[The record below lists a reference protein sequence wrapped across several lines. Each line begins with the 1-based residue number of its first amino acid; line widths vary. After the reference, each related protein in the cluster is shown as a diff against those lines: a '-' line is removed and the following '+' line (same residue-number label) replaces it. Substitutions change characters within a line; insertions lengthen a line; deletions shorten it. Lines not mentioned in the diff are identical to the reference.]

1 MALSEPFSVGPE
13 QGEVHRNVGLLIVRR
28 PRVYQAS
35 FSSRRWW
42 ARPSTP
48 ITTAIRRCCCLLTT
62 PLALM
67 AHVPALLAWLA
78 AGWYAFYRAL
88 RLAMPGQGALLLALA
103 APGGFHQRGRRTEQ
117 HLDGGA
123 VRRRL
128 EPARATAAARRRIAR
143 TADLQAA
150 ARAADPG
157 CVACGAA
164 LARLRGCRGLLR

>member
-1 MALSEPFSVGPE
+1 MALSEPFSIGLSRAKFIETSDYGSSSTSCLPSIVFEQAVVG
-13 QGEVHRNVGLLIVRR
+13 
-28 PRVYQAS
+28 AS
-35 FSSRRWW
+35 LDAYHYSY
-42 ARPSTP
+42 PP
-48 ITTAIRRCCCLLTT
+48 VVLLLTT

-88 RLAMPGQGALLLALA
+88 RGAMPGQGALLLALA
-103 APGGFHQRGRRTEQ
+103 VFINPVGTWTAALFGGGLSLLE
-117 HLDGGA
+117 
-123 VRRRL
+123 RRRCSH
-128 EPARATAAARRRIAR
+128 RRIAR

>member
-1 MALSEPFSVGPE
+1 MALSEPFSIGPE
-13 QGEVHRNVGLLIVRR
+13 QGEVHRNGGLLIVRQ

-103 APGGFHQRGRRTEQ
+103 APGGFHERGRRTEQ

-123 VRRRL
+123 VRRH
-128 EPARATAAARRRIAR
+128 ANDQT
-143 TADLQAA
+143 
-150 ARAADPG
+150 
-157 CVACGAA
+157 V
-164 LARLRGCRGLLR
+164 

>member
-1 MALSEPFSVGPE
+1 MALSEPFSIGPE
-13 QGEVHRNVGLLIVRR
+13 QGEVHRNGGLLIVRQ

-42 ARPSTP
+42 GGP
-48 ITTAIRRCCCLLTT
+48 RRLSYSYPPVLLLLIT

-67 AHVPALLAWLA
+67 AHVPALLVWLA

-88 RLAMPGQGALLLALA
+88 HLARPGQGALLLALA

-157 CVACGAA
+157 CVGCGAA
-164 LARLRGCRGLLR
+164 LARRQQGCRGLLR

>member
-1 MALSEPFSVGPE
+1 MALSEPFSIGPE
-13 QGEVHRNVGLLIVRR
+13 QGEVHRNGGLLIVRQ

-42 ARPSTP
+42 GGP
-48 ITTAIRRCCCLLTT
+48 RRLSYSYPPVLLLLIT

-67 AHVPALLAWLA
+67 AHVPALLVWLA

-164 LARLRGCRGLLR
+164 FARLQGCRGLLR

>member
-1 MALSEPFSVGPE
+1 MSKARFIETANYIYTSTSCLPNIVFEQAVVGASLDAYHYSYPP
-13 QGEVHRNVGLLIVRR
+13 VLL
-28 PRVYQAS
+28 
-35 FSSRRWW
+35 
-42 ARPSTP
+42 
-48 ITTAIRRCCCLLTT
+48 LLTT

-128 EPARATAAARRRIAR
+128 AR

-157 CVACGAA
+157 YVTRGAA
-164 LARLRGCRGLLR
+164 LARLQGCRGLLR

>member
-1 MALSEPFSVGPE
+1 MGAALDAYHYSYPPVLL
-13 QGEVHRNVGLLIVRR
+13 LLI
-28 PRVYQAS
+28 
-35 FSSRRWW
+35 
-42 ARPSTP
+42 
-48 ITTAIRRCCCLLTT
+48 T

-123 VRRRL
+123 VRRH
-128 EPARATAAARRRIAR
+128 AN
-143 TADLQAA
+143 
-150 ARAADPG
+150 DPD
-157 CVACGAA
+157 CVKT
-164 LARLRGCRGLLR
+164 LKFNLRVEILPWFR

>member
-1 MALSEPFSVGPE
+1 MALSEPFSIGPE
-13 QGEVHRNVGLLIVRR
+13 QGEVHRNGGLLIVRQ

-42 ARPSTP
+42 GGP
-48 ITTAIRRCCCLLTT
+48 RRLSYSYPPVLLLLIT

-67 AHVPALLAWLA
+67 AHVPALLVWLA

-128 EPARATAAARRRIAR
+128 AR

-164 LARLRGCRGLLR
+164 VARLRGCRGLP

>member
-1 MALSEPFSVGPE
+1 MGAALDAYHYSYPPVLLL
-13 QGEVHRNVGLLIVRR
+13 LLI
-28 PRVYQAS
+28 
-35 FSSRRWW
+35 
-42 ARPSTP
+42 
-48 ITTAIRRCCCLLTT
+48 T

-67 AHVPALLAWLA
+67 AHVPALLVWLA

-143 TADLQAA
+143 
-150 ARAADPG
+150 AADPG

-164 LARLRGCRGLLR
+164 LARLQGCRGLLR

>member
-1 MALSEPFSVGPE
+1 MVLSEPFSIGPE
-13 QGEVHRNVGLLIVRR
+13 QGEVHRNGGLLIVRQ

-42 ARPSTP
+42 GGP
-48 ITTAIRRCCCLLTT
+48 RRLSYSYPPVLLLLIT

-67 AHVPALLAWLA
+67 AHVPALLVWLA

-164 LARLRGCRGLLR
+164 LARLQGCRGLLR

>member
-1 MALSEPFSVGPE
+1 MALSEPFSIGPE
-13 QGEVHRNVGLLIVRR
+13 QGEVHRNGGLLIVRQ

-42 ARPSTP
+42 GGP
-48 ITTAIRRCCCLLTT
+48 RRLSYSYPPVLLLLIT

-67 AHVPALLAWLA
+67 AHVPALLVWLA

-103 APGGFHQRGRRTEQ
+103 APGGFHQHGRRTEQ

-164 LARLRGCRGLLR
+164 LARLQGCRGLLR